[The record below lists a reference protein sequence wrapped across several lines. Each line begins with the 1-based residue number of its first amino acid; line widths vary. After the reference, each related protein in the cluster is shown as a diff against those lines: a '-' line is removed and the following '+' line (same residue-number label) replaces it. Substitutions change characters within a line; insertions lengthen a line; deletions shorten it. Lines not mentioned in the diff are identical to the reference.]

1 MFQKYKLK
9 RFMFLVEKK
18 QSADRQYMLQSM
30 QAPSLKWAPRDCSRV
45 WSTYAD
51 FRHHGFD
58 SYEVALSLVGRGK
71 AQTRS
76 SMTAR
81 YNPFAR
87 SSYTYLHM
95 PFRQLADFLTE
106 LHPDDR
112 FIAYVMTEEATP
124 VHMYFDIDADL
135 DKFPYLAGADE
146 ECIRVFM
153 AALGGFF
160 ESRFRRALDV
170 SGLLLLQ
177 ATSATKLSWHLHIRS
192 ESFRD
197 ITHHKQ
203 FVEQFREWLEQQ
215 QELSDA
221 EAEAAPEADPELDI
235 AAEHRALP
243 LCHFKATG
251 LQPRE
256 GRWEHIV
263 DLNPYSKNQN
273 LRAPYNRK
281 PGKTPLRM
289 RTYEWDEYGE
299 LRVLRA
305 ATEPEDRID
314 PEVLFQAH
322 PSLAL
327 PCAPGYVPLVADRR
341 GGSLKRGR
349 KRTARDAGSC
359 GDDRKDDWEDGSE
372 AAISGGGG
380 FKSRKKPKWKN
391 AAASESKRTTLTDS
405 EVMLVRTA
413 VTPHLGVGVQFDE
426 VYRLSSR
433 SVTVGMHGGGEIRGT
448 TTSGTSECPIL
459 RARQP
464 HRASMTH
471 RSNRMCFTLS
481 GEGWMRFHCFDEDC
495 CKHDQTIP
503 WPVDTAALRL
513 LSGTD
518 GDESD
523 GDAQCTSLTGAFL
536 GNPMSIG
543 DDASESPATT
553 GVTSAAAIPRA
564 TGTGNAAAVS
574 AHRVGL
580 HEGWTDGSSSSLARI
595 RQQEHE
601 ALQSHRQEEEDKRQA
616 RQRYEQQVREADGH
630 RGCVEFEEAENEEM
644 KTSDAEAF
652 ATECVDESPAPS
664 EPRSRPPA
672 DQEHRNCAVPRAGT
686 YPSTGGT
693 PERSESGS
701 WLWEP
706 RRSSS

>member
-1 MFQKYKLK
+1 MLHKYKLE
-9 RFMFLVEKK
+9 RFMYLVEKR
-18 QSADRQYMLQSM
+18 QSADRRYMLQSM

-76 SMTAR
+76 STTAR

-135 DKFPYLAGADE
+135 DRFPYLAGTDE

-160 ESRFRRALDV
+160 ECRFQRALDV

-177 ATSATKLSWHLHIRS
+177 ASSATKLSWHLHIRS

-197 ITHHKQ
+197 ITHHKH

-221 EAEAAPEADPELDI
+221 EAEAAPETALDTE
-235 AAEHRALP
+235 AEHRALP
-243 LCHFKATG
+243 LCCFKATD
-251 LQPRE
+251 LQSGE
-256 GRWEHIV
+256 GRWQHIV
-263 DLNPYSKNQN
+263 DLQPYSKNQN

-281 PGKTPLRM
+281 PGKTPLRV
-289 RTYEWDEYGE
+289 RTYEWDEYGG
-299 LRVLRA
+299 LRVLEA
-305 ATEPEDRID
+305 STEPEESDRID

-327 PCAPGYVPLVADRR
+327 PGIPGYVPLVADRR
-341 GGSLKRGR
+341 GGPRKRGQ
-349 KRTARDAGSC
+349 KRTTRDAGGC
-359 GDDRKDDWEDGSE
+359 EDDWGNDREDGSE
-372 AAISGGGG
+372 AVIRGGDSS
-380 FKSRKKPKWKN
+380 KSRKKPKWKN
-391 AAASESKRTTLTDS
+391 AAASESKQTALTDS
-405 EVMLVRTA
+405 EVMLVRAA
-413 VTPHLGVGVQFDE
+413 VIPHLGVGVQFDE
-426 VYRLSSR
+426 VYRLSSS
-433 SVTVGMHGGGEIRGT
+433 SVDMHIGGEVRGT

-464 HRASMTH
+464 HHASMKH

-495 CKHDQTIP
+495 RKHDQTVP

-536 GNPMSIG
+536 ENPMSIG

-553 GVTSAAAIPRA
+553 GVTRAAAIPRA
-564 TGTGNAAAVS
+564 TGTGNAAVS

-601 ALQSHRQEEEDKRQA
+601 ALQSHRQEEEDERQA

-652 ATECVDESPAPS
+652 TTELDDESPAPS
-664 EPRSRPPA
+664 EPWLRPQA
-672 DQEHRNCAVPRAGT
+672 HQGHRDAVPRAGRDT
-686 YPSTGGT
+686 STGGISSE
-693 PERSESGS
+693 ERVTVGWESN
-701 WLWEP
+701 
-706 RRSSS
+706 RSPS